1 VSVGAPRHGRA
12 PVERWGLWAA
22 LAICGLFF
30 VLQVGALDYGTT
42 INNLPHIA
50 RYQIKDPGA
59 AASAVQRRSLILDKT
74 TYQES
79 LDKQML
85 RYKLYSVESDEV
97 INIMV
102 LSRMRPGAAR
112 LDPGFFLYGGAYIYP
127 LGVWYFTLQKLG
139 VIEVGSLT
147 AMVANPERMDAI
159 YMFGRL
165 FVLIAVT
172 LSGLVLFAAARRL
185 VPAGTACL
193 MLMIYYA
200 APATVM
206 FSQTMKPHW
215 YAMLWV
221 NIAILMVVRAYVER
235 RFGWG
240 GAVVTGAALGLAVGS
255 AQTFALFAVLV
266 WVALGL
272 GVRRGHMHWRHLASV
287 PAIAICAFAITNPYV
302 LINWE
307 SYLAERN
314 DVASNWF
321 RFTLDPRYLWRFV
334 AGSLAPGMGI
344 AFAALLLGVSAWRA
358 LRGGALERWVAGGVF
373 LSVVVV
379 GYLTAAL
386 SEWHI
391 NLRYAPY
398 LLSAGV
404 LFLGVG
410 LGARRNL
417 WLGACVVLTVLQ
429 AAPMWLA
436 YRDEDSARR
445 STRLS
450 AAGWID
456 ANLPEGT
463 GLLVGT
469 KEPAPYEV
477 PPFDLARY
485 RINAPDWT
493 YQVAVE
499 RQADRAVT
507 PKGTELVKRFAPR
520 LSIPA
525 YPFVFSHINP
535 QISIYRRRDKAA
547 GP

>member
-1 VSVGAPRHGRA
+1 VSVAAPRRRPA
-12 PVERWGLWAA
+12 PAERWGPWAA
-22 LAICGLFF
+22 FAICALFF
-30 VLQVGALDYGTT
+30 ALQAGALDYGTT

-59 AASAVQRRSLILDKT
+59 AASAVQRRNLILDKT

-102 LSRMRPGAAR
+102 LSRMRPGVAQ

-127 LGVWYFTLQKLG
+127 LGLWYFALQKLG
-139 VIEVGSLT
+139 VIEVGSLA
-147 AMVANPERMDAI
+147 AMAANPERMDAI

-165 FVLIAVT
+165 FVLIVVT

-185 VPAGTACL
+185 VPARTACM
-193 MLMIYYA
+193 MLMVYYA

-221 NIAILMVVRAYVER
+221 NIAILMVVRAYIER

-240 GAVVTGAALGLAVGS
+240 AAVITGAALGLAVGS

-266 WVALGL
+266 WIALVL
-272 GVRRGHMHWRHLASV
+272 AVRRGHMHWGHLASV
-287 PAIAICAFAITNPYV
+287 PAIAILAFAITNPYV

-307 SYLAERN
+307 GYLAERN

-321 RFTLDPRYLWRFV
+321 RFTLDPKFLWRFV

-344 AFAALLLGVSAWRA
+344 AFAGLLLAVSAWRA

-386 SEWHI
+386 SAWHI

-404 LFLGVG
+404 LFLGVC
-410 LGARRNL
+410 LGARRNV

-436 YRDEDSARR
+436 YRDEDSATR

-450 AAGWID
+450 AARWID
-456 ANLPEGT
+456 ANLPAGT
-463 GLLVGT
+463 GLFVGT
-469 KEPAPYEV
+469 GQPAPYEV

-485 RINAPDWT
+485 RINARDWA
-493 YQVAVE
+493 YQVAIE
-499 RQADRAVT
+499 RQADRTVT
-507 PKGTELVKRFAPR
+507 PKGTELVKRFTPR
-520 LSIPA
+520 LSA
-525 YPFVFSHINP
+525 RAFPFVYSHINP
-535 QISIYRRRDKAA
+535 QISVYRRRDKPAS
-547 GP
+547 P

>member
-1 VSVGAPRHGRA
+1 MTIGVPRHRPA
-12 PVERWGLWAA
+12 LAERWGWWAA
-22 LAICGLFF
+22 FGICALFF
-30 VLQVGALDYGTT
+30 ALQVGALGYGTS

-59 AASAVQRRSLILDKT
+59 AASAVQRRNLILDKT

-102 LSRMRPGAAR
+102 LSRMRPGAAQ

-127 LGVWYFTLQKLG
+127 LGLWYFTLQKLG
-139 VIEVGSLT
+139 VIEVGSLA
-147 AMVANPERMDAI
+147 AMVANPDRMDAI
-159 YMFGRL
+159 YIFGRM

-172 LSGLVLFAAARRL
+172 LSGLVLFASARRL

-193 MLMIYYA
+193 MLTIYYA

-240 GAVVTGAALGLAVGS
+240 AAVITGAALGLAVGS

-266 WVALGL
+266 WIALAL
-272 GVRRGHMHWRHLASV
+272 AVRQGHMHRSHLASV
-287 PAIAICAFAITNPYV
+287 PAIAILAFAITNPYV
-302 LINWE
+302 LINWQV
-307 SYLAERN
+307 YLAERN
-314 DVASNWF
+314 DVANNWF
-321 RFTLDPRYLWRFV
+321 RFSLDPKYVWRFV

-344 AFAALLLGVSAWRA
+344 AAAGLLLGVSAWRA
-358 LRGGALERWVAGGVF
+358 LRGSTLERWIAGGVF

-386 SEWHI
+386 SDWHI

-398 LLSAGV
+398 LLGAGV

-410 LGARRNL
+410 MGARRNL
-417 WLGACVVLTVLQ
+417 WLGACVILTVLQ
-429 AAPMWLA
+429 SVPMWLA
-436 YRDEDSARR
+436 YRDEDSTTR

-450 AAGWID
+450 AAKWIE
-456 ANLPEGT
+456 ANLPAGT
-463 GLLVGT
+463 GLVVGT
-469 KEPAPYEV
+469 KQPAPYEV
-477 PPFDLARY
+477 PPFDLTRY
-485 RINAPDWT
+485 RINARDWT

-499 RQADRAVT
+499 RQADLAVT
-507 PKGTELVKRFAPR
+507 PTGAELVKRFAPR
-520 LSIPA
+520 LSLPA
-525 YPFVFSHINP
+525 FPFVYSHINP
-535 QISIYRRRDKAA
+535 QFSIYRRRDKPAR
-547 GP
+547 P